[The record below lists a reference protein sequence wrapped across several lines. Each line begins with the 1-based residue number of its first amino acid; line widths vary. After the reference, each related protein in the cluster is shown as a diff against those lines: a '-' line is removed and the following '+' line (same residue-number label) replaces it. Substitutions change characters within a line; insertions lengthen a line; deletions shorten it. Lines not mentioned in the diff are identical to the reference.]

1 MVTQSLPPSQQ
12 AENAV
17 TELLAESSEVGAG
30 TVGVAEASTLTVAVA
45 IVGAVQAMD
54 EQSQVMGLIVTTI
67 VAVDPEL
74 EVQSS
79 RVVVIV
85 SVSVTVEE
93 IWLPY

>member
-1 MVTQSLPPSQQ
+1 M
-12 AENAV
+12 
-17 TELLAESSEVGAG
+17 
-30 TVGVAEASTLTVAVA
+30 AEASTLTVAVV

-67 VAVDPEL
+67 VDVDPEL
-74 EVQSS
+74 EDQSS

-85 SVSVTVEE
+85 SVSVTVAE